1 MNTNSKRLGIYL
13 IAMLILTV
21 TATILRSI
29 ACVTSLDYS
38 SGFFTNKSLI
48 TTANIIITVTVLG
61 MFSYLFVAPRISLI
75 ANFSTPETYVTTGVL
90 GVATAFLGARILSY
104 VSIVSSYSQ
113 RSDNMLFRKNIMT
126 LICAVCA
133 ILAFASILHHFFNA
147 FITESKTEVRAYF
160 ALATILFLGIY
171 AMITYLDPSLAI
183 GESTKTLRLTTFILA
198 SLFFIYEARISL
210 GREMWRIYTSFGL
223 VAAALSAYTTI
234 PSIITFFV
242 NNEVIS
248 HANRL
253 SLASIEESIFL
264 LAMFIFITARL
275 IVTIKL
281 YENNENAFI
290 KAFGE
295 YAGEREREI
304 AISSSRYNEIFAS
317 KQLSIFDLYGGEII
331 VDEENDA
338 ESETKA
344 PAEEISSEPT
354 ISDDAI
360 YESIFGRMPEK
371 PEEAEETDE
380 EIADEPADERKPE
393 EIADEILISLENAIN
408 NASIKENKTENEENT
423 GN

>member
-13 IAMLILTV
+13 IVMLALTIA
-21 TATILRSI
+21 ATTLRSI
-29 ACVTSLDYS
+29 ACVTNLDYS

-48 TTANIIITVTVLG
+48 TTADIIITATVLG

-75 ANFSTPETYVTTGVL
+75 PSFSTPETYVTTGVL
-90 GVATAFLGARILSY
+90 GVATAFFGAKIFSY

-147 FITESKTEVRAYF
+147 FITEAKTEVRAYF
-160 ALATILFLGIY
+160 TLATILFLSLY
-171 AMITYLDPSLAI
+171 AMIIYLDPSLAL
-183 GESTKTLRLTTFILA
+183 GESTKTLRLTAFIIA
-198 SLFFIYEARISL
+198 SLFFVYEARISL

-223 VAAALSAYTTI
+223 AAAALSAYTAI
-234 PSIITFFV
+234 PTIITFFI
-242 NNEVIS
+242 NDELIS
-248 HANRL
+248 YANRL

-264 LAMFIFITARL
+264 LALFIFITARL
-275 IVTIKL
+275 IITVKL
-281 YENNENAFI
+281 YENTENAFI

-304 AISSSRYNEIFAS
+304 ALSSSRYNEIFAS

-331 VDEENDA
+331 VDEEDDA

-344 PAEEISSEPT
+344 PVQEASSEPT

-360 YESIFGRMPEK
+360 YESIFGKMPEK
-371 PEEAEETDE
+371 TEESVENTEETIE
-380 EIADEPADERKPE
+380 EPSDERAPE
-393 EIADEILISLENAIN
+393 EIADEVLISLENAIN
-408 NASIKENKTENEENT
+408 NASNKGNETKNEENT

>member
-29 ACVTSLDYS
+29 ACVMSLDYS

-223 VAAALSAYTTI
+223 VAAALSAYTAI

-248 HANRL
+248 YASRL

-380 EIADEPADERKPE
+380 EITDEPADERKPE
-393 EIADEILISLENAIN
+393 EIADEVLISLENAIN

>member
-147 FITESKTEVRAYF
+147 FITESKAEVRAYF

-223 VAAALSAYTTI
+223 VAAALSAYTAI

-331 VDEENDA
+331 VDEEDDA
-338 ESETKA
+338 ESKTKA

-393 EIADEILISLENAIN
+393 EIADEVLISLENAIN

>member
-13 IAMLILTV
+13 LAMLILTV
-21 TATILRSI
+21 AATTLRSI
-29 ACVTSLDYS
+29 ACVTNLDYS
-38 SGFFTNKSLI
+38 TGFFTNKSLI
-48 TTANIIITVTVLG
+48 TTADIIITVTVLG

-90 GVATAFLGARILSY
+90 GVATAFLGARIFSY

-126 LICAVCA
+126 LICAACA

-183 GESTKTLRLTTFILA
+183 GESTKTLRLTAFILA

-223 VAAALSAYTTI
+223 VAAALSAYTAI

-242 NNEVIS
+242 NDEVIS
-248 HANRL
+248 YASRL

-281 YENNENAFI
+281 YEDSENAFI

-304 AISSSRYNEIFAS
+304 AISSSRYSEIFAS

-331 VDEENDA
+331 VDEEEDT

-371 PEEAEETDE
+371 SEEAVETSE
-380 EIADEPADERKPE
+380 EIAEESSDDRKPE
-393 EIADEILISLENAIN
+393 EIADEVLISLENAIN
-408 NASIKENKTENEENT
+408 NASIKENETENEENT

>member
-29 ACVTSLDYS
+29 ACVMSLDYS

-90 GVATAFLGARILSY
+90 GVATTFLGVRIFSY

-210 GREMWRIYTSFGL
+210 GREMWRIYTSYGL
-223 VAAALSAYTTI
+223 VAAALSAYTAI

-393 EIADEILISLENAIN
+393 EIADEVLISLENAIN

>member
-1 MNTNSKRLGIYL
+1 
-13 IAMLILTV
+13 
-21 TATILRSI
+21 
-29 ACVTSLDYS
+29 
-38 SGFFTNKSLI
+38 
-48 TTANIIITVTVLG
+48 
-61 MFSYLFVAPRISLI
+61 
-75 ANFSTPETYVTTGVL
+75 
-90 GVATAFLGARILSY
+90 
-104 VSIVSSYSQ
+104 
-113 RSDNMLFRKNIMT
+113 
-126 LICAVCA
+126 
-133 ILAFASILHHFFNA
+133 
-147 FITESKTEVRAYF
+147 
-160 ALATILFLGIY
+160 
-171 AMITYLDPSLAI
+171 
-183 GESTKTLRLTTFILA
+183 
-198 SLFFIYEARISL
+198 
-210 GREMWRIYTSFGL
+210 MWRIYTSFGL
-223 VAAALSAYTTI
+223 VAAALSAYTAI

-242 NNEVIS
+242 NDEVIS
-248 HANRL
+248 YASRL

-281 YENNENAFI
+281 YEDSENAFI

-331 VDEENDA
+331 VDEEEDT

-371 PEEAEETDE
+371 SEEAVETSE
-380 EIADEPADERKPE
+380 EIAEEPSDDRKPE
-393 EIADEILISLENAIN
+393 EIADEVLISLENAIN
-408 NASIKENKTENEENT
+408 NASIKENETENEENT

>member
-21 TATILRSI
+21 AATTLRSI
-29 ACVTSLDYS
+29 ACVINLDYN

-48 TTANIIITVTVLG
+48 TTADIIITVTVLG

-90 GVATAFLGARILSY
+90 GVATAFLGARIFSY

-126 LICAVCA
+126 VICAVCA
-133 ILAFASILHHFFNA
+133 LLAFASILHHFLNA

-183 GESTKTLRLTTFILA
+183 GESTKTLRLTAFILA

-223 VAAALSAYTTI
+223 VAASLSAYTAV
-234 PSIITFFV
+234 PAIITFFV
-242 NNEVIS
+242 NDEIIS
-248 HANRL
+248 HNSRL

-275 IVTIKL
+275 IITVKL
-281 YENNENAFI
+281 HEDSENAFI
-290 KAFGE
+290 KVFGE

-317 KQLSIFDLYGGEII
+317 KQLSIFDLYGGEI
-331 VDEENDA
+331 VVEEDEDT
-338 ESETKA
+338 ESEIKT
-344 PAEEISSEPT
+344 PEEEASTEPI

-360 YESIFGRMPEK
+360 YESIFGRMPDK
-371 PEEAEETDE
+371 PEQAEEADEEVIEESTDE
-380 EIADEPADERKPE
+380 RDPE
-393 EIADEILISLENAIN
+393 EIADEVLISLENAIN
-408 NASIKENKTENEENT
+408 NASNKGNKTENEENT
-423 GN
+423 GS

>member
-13 IAMLILTV
+13 LAMLILTV
-21 TATILRSI
+21 AATTLRSI
-29 ACVTSLDYS
+29 ACVTNLDYS
-38 SGFFTNKSLI
+38 TGFFTNKSLI
-48 TTANIIITVTVLG
+48 TTADIIITVTVLG

-90 GVATAFLGARILSY
+90 GVATAFLGARIFSY

-183 GESTKTLRLTTFILA
+183 GESTKTLRLTAFILA

-223 VAAALSAYTTI
+223 VAAALSAYTAI

-242 NNEVIS
+242 NDEVIS
-248 HANRL
+248 YASRL

-281 YENNENAFI
+281 YEDSENAFI

-304 AISSSRYNEIFAS
+304 AISSSRYSEIFAS

-331 VDEENDA
+331 VDEEEDT

-371 PEEAEETDE
+371 SEEAVETSE
-380 EIADEPADERKPE
+380 EIAEEPSDDRKPE
-393 EIADEILISLENAIN
+393 EIADEVLISLENAIN
-408 NASIKENKTENEENT
+408 NASIKENETKNEENT

>member
-21 TATILRSI
+21 AATTLRSI
-29 ACVTSLDYS
+29 ACVMNLDYS
-38 SGFFTNKSLI
+38 TGFFTNKSLI
-48 TTANIIITVTVLG
+48 TTADIIITVTALG

-75 ANFSTPETYVTTGVL
+75 ANFSTPETYVTTGAL

-104 VSIVSSYSQ
+104 VSIVSTYSQ

-171 AMITYLDPSLAI
+171 AMIAYLDPSLAI

-223 VAAALSAYTTI
+223 VAAALSAYTAI

-248 HANRL
+248 YASRL

-264 LAMFIFITARL
+264 LTISIFITARL

-331 VDEENDA
+331 VEEEDDA

-344 PAEEISSEPT
+344 PIEEISSEPT

-371 PEEAEETDE
+371 PEEARETDE

-393 EIADEILISLENAIN
+393 EIADEVLISLENAIN